1 MKKTLAA
8 ALLSLLLSPPA
19 LAAGPADTFQA
30 KCAACHGK
38 DGKGQS
44 DMAKKLGVKDLT
56 ASKLSA
62 ADIEKTIANGKG
74 KMTPFKGKLSASE
87 SSGAWGRRVSL
98 STGVSSAMT
107 SGPAASSSRSRRAA
121 GSTRDSSE
129 PTNEL

>member
-8 ALLSLLLSPPA
+8 ALLSLLLAPPA

-56 ASKLSA
+56 ATKLPVA
-62 ADIEKTIANGKG
+62 EIEKVIANGKG
-74 KMTPFKGKLSASE
+74 KMTPWKGKLADAEISAL
-87 SSGAWGRRVSL
+87 ARYV
-98 STGVSSAMT
+98 
-107 SGPAASSSRSRRAA
+107 A
-121 GSTRDSSE
+121 GG
-129 PTNEL
+129 LK

>member
-56 ASKLSA
+56 ATKLPVA
-62 ADIEKTIANGKG
+62 EIEKVIANGKG
-74 KMTPFKGKLSASE
+74 KMTPWKGKLSDAE
-87 SSGAWGRRVSL
+87 I
-98 STGVSSAMT
+98 SAV
-107 SGPAASSSRSRRAA
+107 AKFVA
-121 GSTRDSSE
+121 GG
-129 PTNEL
+129 LK